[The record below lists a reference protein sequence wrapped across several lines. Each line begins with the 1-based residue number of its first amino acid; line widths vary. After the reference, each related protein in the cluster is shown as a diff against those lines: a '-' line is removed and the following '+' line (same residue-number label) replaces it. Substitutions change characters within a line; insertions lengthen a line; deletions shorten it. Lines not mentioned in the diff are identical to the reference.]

1 MDQATE
7 CAPNVAKA
15 QTALNVAGASAPVLI
30 DLAAA
35 LTRQVQVQALT
46 AIAAPAVK
54 VVPGK

>member
-46 AIAAPAVK
+46 AIAAPVVK

>member
-1 MDQATE
+1 M
-7 CAPNVAKA
+7 VKA

-35 LTRQVQVQALT
+35 LTQQVQALT
-46 AIAAPAVK
+46 AIAAPVVK